1 MFAEMRR
8 FGENPIK
15 LAVVMS
21 AGHKYVVRKASFTK
35 TPNSV
40 IFKGVSS
47 AWVILMVSLKGFS
60 NRFVSNSSSLRITSS
75 SHSFCT
81 NVFKTNVFDGLGL
94 KWNKM
99 SLFHLFVLD
108 WWQRNWQRLRWN
120 KENTNNSLKKQQQ
133 KYTQILSIKHSLY
146 IIWVWFISK

>member
-15 LAVVMS
+15 LAVDMS

-35 TPNSV
+35 TPNAV

-47 AWVILMVSLKGFS
+47 AWVILMVSLKGFL

-75 SHSFCT
+75 SHPFCT

-99 SLFHLFVLD
+99 SLFSFVCLGLVAKKLTATPLK
-108 WWQRNWQRLRWN
+108 QRKHKQFI
-120 KENTNNSLKKQQQ
+120 KKQQQ

-146 IIWVWFISK
+146 IIWVWFI